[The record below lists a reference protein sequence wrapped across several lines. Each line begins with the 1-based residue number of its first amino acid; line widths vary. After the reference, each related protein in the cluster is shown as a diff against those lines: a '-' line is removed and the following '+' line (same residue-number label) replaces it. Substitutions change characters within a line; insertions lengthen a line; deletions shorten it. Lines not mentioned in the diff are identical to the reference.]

1 MISIAYG
8 SDSSTPQTIMD
19 PMRQMLEIV
28 QQVVEDNKAE
38 RCGGVTS
45 TLQQEE
51 NFPSGKP

>member
-1 MISIAYG
+1 
-8 SDSSTPQTIMD
+8 
-19 PMRQMLEIV
+19 MRQMLEIV

-51 NFPSGKP
+51 NCPSGKP